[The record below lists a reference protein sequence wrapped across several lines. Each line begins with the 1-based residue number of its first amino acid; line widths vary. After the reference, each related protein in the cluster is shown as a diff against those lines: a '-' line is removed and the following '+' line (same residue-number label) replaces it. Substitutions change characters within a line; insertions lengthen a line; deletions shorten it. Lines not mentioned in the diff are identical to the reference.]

1 MKSFEENLKRLEEL
15 AEKLKNGEIPLEEAM
30 AIFEEGITIAKKL
43 EKELSR
49 YERKIQLLINN
60 PEKEKEEP
68 KFELFPEL
76 AENNDGEKEKS

>member
-15 AEKLKNGEIPLEEAM
+15 AEKLKSGEVPLEEAM

-43 EKELSR
+43 EKELSK
-49 YERKIQLLINN
+49 YERKIQILINN
-60 PEKEKEEP
+60 PEREKEEP

-76 AENNDGEKEKS
+76 SENSGEENS

>member
-30 AIFEEGITIAKKL
+30 AIFEEGITIARKL
-43 EKELSR
+43 EKELSK
-49 YERKIQLLINN
+49 YERKIQILINN
-60 PEKEKEEP
+60 PEQDKEQP

-76 AENNDGEKEKS
+76 SENNKEGKD

>member
-15 AEKLKNGEIPLEEAM
+15 AEKLKSGEIPIEEAM
-30 AIFEEGITIAKKL
+30 AIFEEGISIAKKL
-43 EKELSR
+43 EKELSK
-49 YERKIQLLINN
+49 YERKIEILINN

-76 AENNDGEKEKS
+76 SESGEETNNS